1 MNIEEILAEKCRAF
15 MMRSAPRDLYDILF
29 LLDKGIK
36 FDLPMVK
43 EKLKRYRE
51 DWNEKSFEEK
61 IGMLRPI
68 WKRDLVSLLPEI
80 PDFDSVVAVVRSKIR
95 F

>member
-1 MNIEEILAEKCRAF
+1 

-36 FDLPMVK
+36 FDLSMVK

-51 DWNEKSFEEK
+51 DWNEDSFEEK
-61 IGMLRPI
+61 IGILRTI

-80 PDFDSVVAVVRSKIR
+80 PDFDSVVPAVRSEIR